1 VILRPFTRLA
11 FNRFFNDLCGS
22 NSLKVT
28 RMDSNTPKTK
38 QYSEPSAGRDR
49 ILKFKEV
56 SARVGL
62 SRSHVH
68 QLVTVNKFP
77 KPFKFHEAGRS
88 NGWLESEIDEWIE
101 TRVAASRAKGSN
113 HA

>member
-1 VILRPFTRLA
+1 MCQTNGSDVNVF
-11 FNRFFNDLCGS
+11 LCVGQH
-22 NSLKVT
+22 
-28 RMDSNTPKTK
+28 RQRKTK